1 MSSEVKQIGKQ
12 LQESGYRIYSLGYA
26 ATNKDSDND
35 IFGKELEI
43 HPIEVKKFSNG
54 ELTDNAETIEVDGK
68 TGSGQSYSAKVN
80 VTGSMKATWRS
91 IGGANRITAP
101 NVRRG
106 EMVVVYQSSDNQKVF
121 FWDTL
126 GNDISLRRQE
136 TMIYAVAAEGTLD
149 KPASI
154 QNDNCY
160 FFQMSSHSKNIIF
173 STSKSNG
180 EEYRYVFQ
188 IDAKNNNVLVTD
200 DDENYF
206 TIASKNRLIEMRNGD
221 GSFFRL
227 NGKRIEMY
235 AEDGIHGITEAE
247 IDLKAQGDVSI
258 HSESSSTFSSVG
270 NTTVAAQGGAVMDAP
285 TIGFA
290 GSVSSTDG
298 SFGGDGSMELKGR
311 ATFKEDVQMNKN
323 LNVNG
328 DIKSGGTITC
338 INLSVTNKP
347 W

>member
-1 MSSEVKQIGKQ
+1 MTAETKQIGKQ
-12 LQESGYRIYSLGYA
+12 LQESGYRLYSLGYA
-26 ATNKDSDND
+26 AVNKDSEND
-35 IFGKELEI
+35 IFSKELEI

-106 EMVVVYQSSDNQKVF
+106 EMVVVYQSADDQKEF

-136 TMIYAVAAEGTLD
+136 TMIYAIAAEGTLE
-149 KPASI
+149 KSASI
-154 QNDNCY
+154 ENDNCY

-173 STSKSNG
+173 STSKSNE

-188 IDAKNNNVLVTD
+188 LDAKNNNALLTD
-200 DDENYF
+200 DDNNYF
-206 TIASKNRLIEMRNGD
+206 TINSKLRLVEMRNGD

-227 NGKRIEMY
+227 NGPRIEYY
-235 AEDGIHGITEAE
+235 APEGIHGITEGE
-247 IDLKAQGDVSI
+247 YSVESEGDMTLHTNSNN
-258 HSESSSTFSSVG
+258 TMSSVG
-270 NTTVAAQGGAVMDAP
+270 TSTVAAQGGAVMDAP

-298 SFGGDGSMELKGR
+298 SFGGDGSMELKGK

-323 LNVNG
+323 LNVTGN
-328 DIKSGGTITC
+328 IKAGQTITC
-338 INLSVTNKP
+338 TNLSVSNPP